1 MTSLD
6 PSPTI
11 SPTGEQWAIAHGRQ
25 QVIVTEVGA
34 TLRSYRVG
42 DDEMLDGFGANE
54 WSESGRGQVL
64 APWPNRLGD
73 GRYEFGGIAAQAP
86 LNEPELGN
94 AIHGLV
100 RWLPWRCEVLAQN
113 VMVVRCTIWPTPAY
127 PFLAS
132 LGLEYRLGREGL
144 AVTAT
149 VRNEG
154 SVALP
159 FGLGFHPYLRVGTDR
174 VDTATLL
181 VPARQRLVLDARS
194 LPTGEARPV
203 GGTEFDF
210 SQGRAIGPTQLD
222 TAYTDLERDGD
233 GVAWASIADPS
244 GERAVDLWVDQQFRY
259 LMVYTGDTIGA
270 VDRRRQGLA
279 IEPMT
284 CPPDAFRSGRDLVV
298 LEPGQEWTA
307 AWGIRPR

>member
-1 MTSLD
+1 VHPVVVVTKIRTQGYDTADLYAPRTRCQMTSLD

-11 SPTGEQWAIAHGRQ
+11 LPTGEQWAIAHGRQ

-159 FGLGFHPYLRVGTDR
+159 FGLGSTPTCGSGPIGGHRHPAR
-174 VDTATLL
+174 
-181 VPARQRLVLDARS
+181 PARQRLVLDARS

-203 GGTEFDF
+203 AARSST
-210 SQGRAIGPTQLD
+210 SRRAG
-222 TAYTDLERDGD
+222 
-233 GVAWASIADPS
+233 
-244 GERAVDLWVDQQFRY
+244 
-259 LMVYTGDTIGA
+259 
-270 VDRRRQGLA
+270 
-279 IEPMT
+279 
-284 CPPDAFRSGRDLVV
+284 RSGPPSSTRPTRISSATETEWPGLRSPTRAAS
-298 LEPGQEWTA
+298 EPSTSGWTSSSA
-307 AWGIRPR
+307 T